1 MAEVSYKLVQPE
13 KTVYEGKAWG
23 VVLPAG
29 ETNLTV
35 ISGRA
40 PSLVLLED
48 GLLRIVDESGKP
60 QKSFLVRKGMASIA
74 DDFCLVA
81 SETILPADGISLDE
95 ALEKA
100 KTDGFYQAVA
110 DYLAS
115 VKK

>member
-13 KTVYEGKAWG
+13 KTVQEGKAWG

-29 ETNLTV
+29 EANLTV
-35 ISGRA
+35 IAGRA

-48 GLLRIVDESGKP
+48 GLLQIVDESGRV
-60 QKSFLVRKGMASIA
+60 QKSFLIRKGMATIA
-74 DDFCLVA
+74 DDACLVA
-81 SETILPADGISLDE
+81 SETILPTDAISLDE

-100 KTDGFYQAVA
+100 KTDGFYQVA
-110 DYLAS
+110 AEYLAS